1 MNLKRFRKLSLYN
14 AEKQNKTDNFT
25 FLNENYC
32 KLGQTVLLG
41 DSITELFND
50 REMFREYTAKTGL
63 EVYNRGISG
72 DTTDRLIERLEKNVI
87 NIQPKNVV
95 LLIGTND
102 FGIGADIEY
111 VYNNIEIIIDTLLSK
126 CKGVNIVLEG
136 ILPVGKQTQTK
147 KGRNNAK
154 YLTINK
160 MLKSLAEN
168 KEIKFFDITERLSDK
183 DGYFDSKY
191 TYDGLHPNVHGFE
204 ISKEEIL
211 KHI

>member
-1 MNLKRFRKLSLYN
+1 MNLKKFRKLSQYN
-14 AEKQNKTDNFT
+14 AEKQNKKDNFT
-25 FLNENYC
+25 YLNENYC
-32 KLGQTVLLG
+32 KAGQTVLLG

-50 REMFREYTAKTGL
+50 REMFKEYTANTGL

-72 DTTDRLIERLEKNVI
+72 DTTDRLIERLEQNVI

-111 VYNNIEIIIDTLLSK
+111 VYNNIETIIDTLLSK
-126 CKGVNIVLEG
+126 CMGVNIVLEG
-136 ILPVGKQTQTK
+136 VMPVGKQTQTK

-154 YLTINK
+154 YLKLNK
-160 MLKSLAEN
+160 MLKTLAQS
-168 KEIKFFDITERLSDK
+168 KAIKFFDITDKLADK
-183 DGYFDSKY
+183 DGYFDPKY

-204 ISKEEIL
+204 ITKEEIL